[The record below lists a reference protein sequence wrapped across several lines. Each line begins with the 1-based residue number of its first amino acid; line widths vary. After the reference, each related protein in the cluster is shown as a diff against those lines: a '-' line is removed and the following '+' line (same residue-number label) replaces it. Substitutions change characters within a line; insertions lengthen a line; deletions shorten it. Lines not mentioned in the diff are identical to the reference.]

1 MGLHCVWKWDST
13 RLVQINYLLQ
23 NKVCVCVCERE
34 RERERSRREREVDR
48 QSAVY
53 CACVLYCV
61 FGDGMMTDT
70 DVPVIVSMLW
80 YFISRS
86 E

>member
-1 MGLHCVWKWDST
+1 M
-13 RLVQINYLLQ
+13 
-23 NKVCVCVCERE
+23 RE
-34 RERERSRREREVDR
+34 REREEPAGRREREADR
-48 QSAVY
+48 QYAVY

-61 FGDGMMTDT
+61 FGDDMMTDT
-70 DVPVIVSMLW
+70 DVPVIVAMLW